1 MEDFKRW
8 LIKAKGL
15 SEKSSR
21 DVVSRL
27 KRVQRIHSF
36 KSGDKENK
44 ILNALAECDEFNNLS
59 MFIRSQLRR
68 SVRLYK
74 EFQAKE

>member
-15 SEKSSR
+15 SEKSAR
-21 DVVSRL
+21 DVLSRY
-27 KRVQRIHSF
+27 KRVQKIHTF
-36 KSGDKENK
+36 KAGDKENK
-44 ILNALAECDEFNNLS
+44 ILNGLNECEEFNKLS

-68 SVRLYK
+68 SIRLYK
-74 EFQAKE
+74 EFQNPN